1 MEEDYKKK
9 VIELVENISSEKFLK
24 FLYETICSFKKKW
37 GI

>member
-9 VIELVENISSEKFLK
+9 VIELVYNINNQAFFEMVYNFMVAL
-24 FLYETICSFKKKW
+24 KKKW